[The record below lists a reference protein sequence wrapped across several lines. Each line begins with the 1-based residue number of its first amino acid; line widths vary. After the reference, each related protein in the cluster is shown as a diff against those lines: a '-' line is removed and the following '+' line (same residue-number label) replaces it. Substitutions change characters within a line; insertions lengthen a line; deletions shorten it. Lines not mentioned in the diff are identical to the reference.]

1 MYIKDEE
8 ARKLPLYTWQDYQYD
23 KKNHPGKKE
32 TFAMAY
38 WKVIEENLVNRT
50 LEVRTEAGEFFSN
63 NLLGYMNNYFFSARV
78 SVEKSMQIYL
88 YEHGF
93 EVDQWPD
100 PCLPVLFRTQ
110 NPYNFDTRVPE
121 FESLYGKGRMFRD
134 EDATGFVYN
143 YFGQGYVHGQTRVAT
158 IPTISMNDDDIF
170 YCPDVL
176 SRKAGVD
183 EKDIRSVDSSAV
195 YHTNLPVYVKCQQE
209 YKQAKKKVDDLIA
222 DADKKG
228 AYKAA
233 QENLKKAGS
242 TGGGVSAALEY
253 TSPLAR
259 IIWILLF
266 LAGLLVASIPIYS
279 VYLHFTGLSFWDSFV
294 DCENFSN
301 KAVQMLVAIYA
312 SIAGILHALIGMAKG
327 TAYWVVIGILFV
339 LLFIYMFV
347 IFNLDGCP
355 VGKKHR
361 ESKKIKKQYKK
372 DVREAEQKAGK
383 AAKDHEKEVAA
394 VRTTDAYLQAER
406 ELEAAKARLKEAQK
420 QEDWMG
426 KHHVGIAISWHSQWY
441 EYLTKLYE
449 VPKMPTAEERKK
461 FRVIYVK
468 PVDYDY
474 DE

>member
-1 MYIKDEE
+1 MYIKDEA

-38 WKVIEENLVNRT
+38 WKVVEENLVDHT
-50 LEVRTEAGEFFSN
+50 LEIQTYPYEFFSDRI
-63 NLLGYMNNYFFSARV
+63 LKEMSTHFSITRR
-78 SVEKSMQIYL
+78 SVEASMQIFL
-88 YEHGF
+88 CEHNF

-100 PCLPVLFRTQ
+100 PCLPILFRTK
-110 NPYNFDTRVPE
+110 NPYNYKTLPISSVPHA
-121 FESLYGKGRMFRD
+121 KGRMFRD

-143 YFGQGYVHGQTRVAT
+143 FFGQEYEHDPEQKKNL
-158 IPTISMNDDDIF
+158 IINENMDDIL
-170 YCPDVL
+170 YVPDVL
-176 SRKAGVD
+176 KRKGIVD
-183 EKDIRSVDSSAV
+183 ENDLRKFNSSYV
-195 YHTNLPVYVKCQQE
+195 YHTNLPIYVKCQQE

-222 DADKKG
+222 GADKKG
-228 AYKAA
+228 TYKAA
-233 QENLKKAGS
+233 QDNLKKAES

-266 LAGLLVASIPIYS
+266 LAGLFVASIPIYS
-279 VYLHFTGLSFWDSFV
+279 VYLHFTGLSFLDSFV
-294 DCENFSN
+294 DYENFSN
-301 KAVQMLVAIYA
+301 KAVQLLVAIYA

-339 LLFIYMFV
+339 VLFVYMFV

-361 ESKKIKKQYKK
+361 ESNKIKKQYKK
-372 DVREAEQKAGK
+372 DMREAEQKAGK

-426 KHHVGIAISWHSQWY
+426 KHHVGIAIGWHSQWY
-441 EYLTKLYE
+441 EYLTKLYD

>member
-1 MYIKDEE
+1 
-8 ARKLPLYTWQDYQYD
+8 
-23 KKNHPGKKE
+23 
-32 TFAMAY
+32 
-38 WKVIEENLVNRT
+38 
-50 LEVRTEAGEFFSN
+50 
-63 NLLGYMNNYFFSARV
+63 
-78 SVEKSMQIYL
+78 
-88 YEHGF
+88 
-93 EVDQWPD
+93 
-100 PCLPVLFRTQ
+100 
-110 NPYNFDTRVPE
+110 
-121 FESLYGKGRMFRD
+121 
-134 EDATGFVYN
+134 
-143 YFGQGYVHGQTRVAT
+143 
-158 IPTISMNDDDIF
+158 MNDDDIF
-170 YCPDVL
+170 YSPDTL

-183 EKDIRSVDSSAV
+183 EKDIRSVDYHAV
-195 YHTNLPVYVKCQQE
+195 YHTNLPVYV
-209 YKQAKKKVDDLIA
+209 
-222 DADKKG
+222 
-228 AYKAA
+228 
-233 QENLKKAGS
+233 KAGS

-372 DVREAEQKAGK
+372 DV
-383 AAKDHEKEVAA
+383 
-394 VRTTDAYLQAER
+394 
-406 ELEAAKARLKEAQK
+406 LEAAKARLKEAQK

>member
-1 MYIKDEE
+1 MRRDRCAENGME
-8 ARKLPLYTWQDYQYD
+8 
-23 KKNHPGKKE
+23 KKE
-32 TFAMAY
+32 
-38 WKVIEENLVNRT
+38 
-50 LEVRTEAGEFFSN
+50 
-63 NLLGYMNNYFFSARV
+63 
-78 SVEKSMQIYL
+78 
-88 YEHGF
+88 
-93 EVDQWPD
+93 
-100 PCLPVLFRTQ
+100 
-110 NPYNFDTRVPE
+110 
-121 FESLYGKGRMFRD
+121 GKR
-134 EDATGFVYN
+134 
-143 YFGQGYVHGQTRVAT
+143 
-158 IPTISMNDDDIF
+158 
-170 YCPDVL
+170 
-176 SRKAGVD
+176 
-183 EKDIRSVDSSAV
+183 
-195 YHTNLPVYVKCQQE
+195 
-209 YKQAKKKVDDLIA
+209 
-222 DADKKG
+222 
-228 AYKAA
+228 
-233 QENLKKAGS
+233 
-242 TGGGVSAALEY
+242 
-253 TSPLAR
+253 
-259 IIWILLF
+259 
-266 LAGLLVASIPIYS
+266 SIPIYS
-279 VYLHFTGLSFWDSFV
+279 VYLHFTGLSFFDSFV
-294 DCENFSN
+294 DYENFSN

-339 LLFIYMFV
+339 VLFIYMFV

-383 AAKDHEKEVAA
+383 AAKDYEKEVAA